1 MICRRM
7 QELILYQRCVPSN
20 PPDTSF
26 QTCCH
31 STNVHCNCKYE
42 KISHNYKARHVYG
55 TSVDAR
61 WEFVTRPRWVV
72 HSAQRWLQFV
82 ALSFLRIIPSV
93 IILLDDNLF
102 KMFVSKFKIIWDIKN
117 SLLQSDRFNLIFF
130 VLRKL
135 KKIVHV
141 SKYDFIGPPNECL
154 ANRNKCKIFTATYS
168 PRVKTKGFMQ
178 RIRHRR

>member
-7 QELILYQRCVPSN
+7 QELILYQRCVPTS
-20 PPDTSF
+20 PPDMSF
-26 QTCCH
+26 QKYYLV
-31 STNVHCNCKYE
+31 SDEHCIRRYGKTL
-42 KISHNYKARHVYG
+42 HNYKVRHVYG

-72 HSAQRWLQFV
+72 HSAQRWLQFA

-102 KMFVSKFKIIWDIKN
+102 KMFVSKFKIIRDIKN
-117 SLLQSDRFNLIFF
+117 SLLQSNRFNLIFF

-141 SKYDFIGPPNECL
+141 SKYDFISPPNECL
-154 ANRNKCKIFTATYS
+154 TNRDKCKIFTTTHS
-168 PRVKTKGFMQ
+168 PCVKTKGFMQ